1 MVVMFFYHNTQ
12 GIPYSH
18 DMCPFHSCFYPDVPC
33 FTKGQLGKY
42 HHWTIMHVYFVLIIE
57 DVGCPIFSNDVI
69 FQQPANFLNLTNA
82 YISNAKAAITK
93 AAG

>member
-1 MVVMFFYHNTQ
+1 
-12 GIPYSH
+12 
-18 DMCPFHSCFYPDVPC
+18 
-33 FTKGQLGKY
+33 
-42 HHWTIMHVYFVLIIE
+42 MHVYFVLIIE